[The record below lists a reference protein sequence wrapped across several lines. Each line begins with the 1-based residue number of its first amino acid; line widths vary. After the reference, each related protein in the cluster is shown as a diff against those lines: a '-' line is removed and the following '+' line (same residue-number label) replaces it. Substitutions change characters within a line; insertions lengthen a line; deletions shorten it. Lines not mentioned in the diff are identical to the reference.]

1 MIATAFNSLEA
12 IIADPLFPE
21 VDVGLR
27 SGCHYNL
34 DGDVR
39 EYEFIQG
46 AEDGLRSFYRRYG
59 CRLTHG
65 AEGYYYLL
73 ADGALLGQR
82 RLSAAEMLVGQTLA
96 LMRMDPATLARF
108 GRIPE
113 SKLLAMLEHLLGEAN
128 LFAMLARRA
137 RGKDRETDARKIRE
151 AVGSALNELQRL
163 GFLQRL
169 KEAEDGQILPRP
181 AIMRFADPVRAGD
194 DLADGLARLIG
205 RGEAALLAEDAEQED
220 ALPQQPVEAL
230 PPDDELQE
238 AAGDLLGDTTP

>member
-1 MIATAFNSLEA
+1 MISIAFNSLEA
-12 IIADPLFPE
+12 VIADPLFPE

-27 SGCHYNL
+27 SGRHYNL

-39 EYEFIQG
+39 EYEFLQG

-59 CRLTHG
+59 CRLSHG

-82 RLSAAEMLVGQTLA
+82 RLSVAEMLVGQTLA

-128 LFAMLARRA
+128 LSALLARRA
-137 RGKDRETDARKIRE
+137 RGKDRETDARKIRD

-194 DLADGLARLIG
+194 DLADGLARLIS
-205 RGEAALLAEDAEQED
+205 RGEAALATEEAEAE
-220 ALPQQPVEAL
+220 
-230 PPDDELQE
+230 E
-238 AAGDLLGDTTP
+238 AAPPTPESLPADIDEPRQEGEPSP